1 MHFQRLRLSGFKS
14 FVEPVEF
21 RIEAGL
27 TGVVGPNGCGKS
39 NLLEALRWVMGANS
53 AKAMR
58 ADGMDDVIFGGSGSR
73 PARNH
78 AEVSLQIDNADR
90 TAPARFNDHAVLEVT
105 RRITRGAGSAYRI
118 NGAETRARD
127 VQLLFADAS
136 TGANSPS
143 LVRQGQISELIGA
156 KPSNRRR
163 ILEEAAGISGL
174 HARRHEASLRLN
186 AAEANLARLTD
197 VTQEIESGLSRLK
210 RDARQAEKYK
220 RLSAEIRTLQAA
232 ALYARWAEA
241 SAAYGAA
248 ERQLASAAQAVEQTA
263 RTAAQASTAAL
274 TAAQALAPLRQ
285 ETMVAAAVLQ
295 RLVVERDRLE
305 RATEQA
311 EAEAARLGAD
321 LARNAVDQDREGQMA
336 GDAGLALDRLA
347 ADLAEVERAI
357 AISPSR
363 LPSLEQTLAAAQAE
377 RAAAEAQMER
387 LAGEAAAEAA
397 RRQAA
402 QAAMRAALDQAER
415 AHASAMTRAAEARL
429 RRDRT
434 AQALAAAS
442 AERAALPDAGPDADR
457 AAERLASAQAALAAA
472 RRVLEQAEA
481 DRARLLSQEV
491 AARDAARRLDDELRR
506 LKSEADG
513 LIQLTASTA
522 AAPGRTAYRSALD
535 QVTPEPGYEAAVA
548 AAFGED
554 LDAVL
559 DPSADGAEAF
569 WSPYFWADGAAALPA
584 WPDGAT
590 PLAAFVGTPE
600 PLAGRLAMTALVAAA
615 DGARLQSG
623 LPIGA
628 RLVSK
633 AGDLWRWDGYT
644 ERAGAPRAAA
654 KRLAQKARLAEIAAK
669 VAALAPQAKAAL
681 DAHRACDAQARQADE
696 AVKAAR
702 KAPDAADRAVAA
714 ARDTVER
721 LARERTRIEV
731 RAQSL
736 DESLA
741 RLGEAAAEAQELW
754 SRADLEAQTAQ
765 ATLRQAKDRSA
776 AASDRDGP
784 DAATASALLTRGRQA
799 LATARDAETRA
810 RAALDAELRAVEGR
824 LRRRETLSRDQE
836 GWRKRAAAAAAR
848 LTALEAERAAIVE
861 ALAAARTRPA
871 DLSEQLER
879 FRAGFHAAEVRQ
891 SRSVEALKAA
901 EAVASDNDRAARSAE
916 SAASEAR
923 EARAAGAARLD
934 AAQARLVLAA
944 DAVREATRLEPEAL
958 AARIAAEAVAIPADP
973 AAVEGHLRALERE
986 REGLGAVNLRAEEEL
1001 AEGAGRLQTLLA
1013 ERADLAGA
1021 IAKLRDGVDALNAEG
1036 RDRLIAAFTAIN
1048 TSFKD
1053 LFATL
1058 FDGGEADLRLAESDD
1073 PLEAGLEIYACPP
1086 GKRLAALSLMSGGEQ
1101 ALTAT
1106 ALILAVF
1113 LSNPAPICVL
1123 DEVDAPLD
1131 DANVDRFCRLLDEM
1145 RRRTDTRFIA
1155 ITHNPVTMSRMDR
1168 LYGVTMAERG
1178 VSQLVSVDLRQASAL
1193 VEA

>member
-1 MHFQRLRLSGFKS
+1 LHFQKLRLSGFKS

-27 TGVVGPNGCGKS
+27 TGIVGPNGCGKS

-58 ADGMDDVIFGGSGSR
+58 AEGMDDVIFGGSGAR

-90 TAPARFNDHAVLEVT
+90 TAPPRFNDHAVLEVT
-105 RRITRGAGSAYRI
+105 RRITRGSGSVYRI
-118 NGAETRARD
+118 NGTETRAKD

-163 ILEEAAGISGL
+163 ILEEAAGVSGL

-186 AAEANLARLTD
+186 AAEANLARLDD
-197 VTQEIESGLSRLK
+197 VAQEIESGLNRLK
-210 RDARQAEKYK
+210 RDARQADKYK
-220 RLSAEIRTLQAA
+220 RLSAEIRTLQGA

-241 SAAYGAA
+241 RTGLAAADHEQALAA
-248 ERQLASAAQAVEQTA
+248 RAVEQTA
-263 RTAAQASTAAL
+263 RAAAQASEAAL

-285 ETMVAAAVLQ
+285 ETLVAAAVLQ
-295 RLVVERDRLE
+295 RLAVERDRLE
-305 RATEQA
+305 RDAEQA
-311 EAEAARLGAD
+311 KAEAARLAAD
-321 LARNAVDQDREGQMA
+321 LTRNADDQAREGQMA
-336 GDAGLALDRLA
+336 SDAGGALEGLAK
-347 ADLAEVERAI
+347 DLAEVERAI
-357 AISPSR
+357 ASAPAR
-363 LPSLEQTLAAAQAE
+363 LPALERTYAAAQAE
-377 RAAAEAQMER
+377 RAAAEAEMER
-387 LAGEAAAEAA
+387 VAGEAAAEAA

-402 QAAMRAALDQAER
+402 QAAIRATLDQAER
-415 AHASAMTRAAEARL
+415 AHAAAVARAAEAKQ

-434 AQALAAAS
+434 LQAIEAAR
-442 AERAALPDAGPDADR
+442 AERAGLADAAPDAAR
-457 AAERLASAQAALAAA
+457 AERSLADALAALAAA
-472 RRVLEQAEA
+472 RQALEQAEA
-481 DRARLLSQEV
+481 ERAQALSAEI
-491 AARDAARRLDDELRR
+491 AAREAARRLDDALRR
-506 LKSEADG
+506 LTSEADG
-513 LIQLTASTA
+513 LKQLTRSTPA
-522 AAPGRTAYRSALD
+522 AKIPYRPALD

-554 LDAVL
+554 LDAAL
-559 DPSADGAEAF
+559 DPKLGPTAPAF
-569 WSPYFWADGAAALPA
+569 WAPEFWAGGGAALPV
-584 WPDGAT
+584 WPQGAT
-590 PLAAFVGTPE
+590 PLAAVVAAPE
-600 PLAGRLAMTALVAAA
+600 ALAGRLAMTALVEAA
-615 DGARLQSG
+615 DGARLQSA

-628 RLVSK
+628 RLVSQ

-644 ERAGAPRAAA
+644 ERAGAPRSAA
-654 KRLAQKARLAEIAAK
+654 KRLAQTARLTELAEKITALSPAAK
-669 VAALAPQAKAAL
+669 GAA
-681 DAHRACDAQARQADE
+681 DAHRAAESRARQADE
-696 AVKAAR
+696 AVRAAR
-702 KAPDAADRAVAA
+702 KVPEAAERAVALARETAERLAQARTRTEVRAQTLDESLTRLGNEAAEAETLWARADIDAQATEAALRQAKHDAAAPDSDAVAA
-714 ARDTVER
+714 A
-721 LARERTRIEV
+721 
-731 RAQSL
+731 
-736 DESLA
+736 
-741 RLGEAAAEAQELW
+741 AAA
-754 SRADLEAQTAQ
+754 
-765 ATLRQAKDRSA
+765 
-776 AASDRDGP
+776 G
-784 DAATASALLTRGRQA
+784 LLARGRQA

-810 RAALDAELRAVEGR
+810 RAALDADVRAAEGR
-824 LRRRETLSRDQE
+824 LRRREALNRDQDA
-836 GWRKRAAAAAAR
+836 WRKRATAAAAR
-848 LTALEAERAAIVE
+848 LETLDAERGVISA

-871 DLSEQLER
+871 DLADQLDR
-879 FRAGFHAAEVRQ
+879 FLSGFNTAQARQ
-891 SRSVEALKAA
+891 AQAVDALKAA
-901 EAVASDNDRAARSAE
+901 ETIAGEQDRAARAAD
-916 SAASEAR
+916 SAASQAR
-923 EARAAGAARLD
+923 EARAAVSARLEAAAARL
-934 AAQARLVLAA
+934 AAAA
-944 DAVREATRLEPEAL
+944 EAVRETTRLEPEAL
-958 AARIAAEAVAIPADP
+958 AARIAAEAVAIPSDP

-1001 AEGAGRLQTLLA
+1001 ADGSRRLQTLLA
-1013 ERADLAGA
+1013 ERADLDGA

-1036 RDRLIAAFTAIN
+1036 RERLLAAFTVIN
-1048 TSFKD
+1048 TSFKS

-1058 FDGGEADLRLAESDD
+1058 FEGGEADLRLAESDD

-1113 LSNPAPICVL
+1113 LSNPAPVCVL

-1178 VSQLVSVDLRQASAL
+1178 VSQLVSVDLRQASAM